1 MLLLIDNYDSFT
13 FNLFQ
18 YFTELG
24 EEVEVFRNDQLSV
37 HDALAIGPDHLVI
50 SPGPCTPVEAGISV
64 DIIRAFTGIAPIL
77 GVCLGHQSI
86 AQAFGGEVV
95 QAGEIMHGK
104 VSKITHDGEYI
115 YSGIPDRFEAIRY
128 HSLAVQQKSLP
139 EELIVTSRSENGVI
153 MGIRHQEFA
162 IEGVQFHPESIMTEH
177 GRNLL
182 ANFLALRSATW

>member
-18 YFTELG
+18 YFAELG
-24 EEVEVFRNDQLSV
+24 ETVEVFRNDQLSV
-37 HDALAIGPDHLVI
+37 AEALDIAPDHVVI
-50 SPGPCTPVEAGISV
+50 SPGPCTPIEAGISV
-64 DIIRAFTGIAPIL
+64 DIITAFSGISPIL

-86 AQAFGGEVV
+86 AQAFGGEVGP
-95 QAGEIMHGK
+95 AGEIMHGK

-115 YSGIPDRFEAIRY
+115 YSGIPDEFAAIRY
-128 HSLAVQQKSLP
+128 HSLAVKQESLP
-139 EELIVTSRSENGVI
+139 EELVITSRSESGVI

-177 GRNLL
+177 GRDLL
-182 ANFLALRSATW
+182 ANFVELRSATW

>member
-64 DIIRAFTGIAPIL
+64 DLIRAFTGIAPIL

-139 EELIVTSRSENGVI
+139 EELVVTSRSENGVI

>member
-64 DIIRAFTGIAPIL
+64 DLIRAFTGIAPIL

-86 AQAFGGEVV
+86 AQAFGGQVV

>member
-37 HDALAIGPDHLVI
+37 RDALAIGPDHLVI

-64 DIIRAFTGIAPIL
+64 DLIRAFTGIAPIL

-115 YSGIPDRFEAIRY
+115 YSGIPDRFAAIRY
-128 HSLAVQQKSLP
+128 HSLAVQQKGLP
-139 EELIVTSRSENGVI
+139 EELVVTSRSENGVI

-177 GRNLL
+177 GRDLL

>member
-24 EEVEVFRNDQLSV
+24 EEVQVFRNDQLSV

-64 DIIRAFTGIAPIL
+64 DLIRAFTGIAPIL

>member
-77 GVCLGHQSI
+77 GVCLGNQSI

>member
-64 DIIRAFTGIAPIL
+64 DLIRAFTGIAPIL

-115 YSGIPDRFEAIRY
+115 YSGIPDRFDAIRY

-139 EELIVTSRSENGVI
+139 EELVVTSRSENGVI

>member
-64 DIIRAFTGIAPIL
+64 DLIRAFTGIAPIL

-177 GRNLL
+177 GRHLL
-182 ANFLALRSATW
+182 ANFLALRSPTW

>member
-64 DIIRAFTGIAPIL
+64 DLIRAFTGIAPIL

-95 QAGEIMHGK
+95 QAGEIML
-104 VSKITHDGEYI
+104 
-115 YSGIPDRFEAIRY
+115 PDVTC
-128 HSLAVQQKSLP
+128 HLQSLDAL
-139 EELIVTSRSENGVI
+139 N
-153 MGIRHQEFA
+153 
-162 IEGVQFHPESIMTEH
+162 FHIQ
-177 GRNLL
+177 L
-182 ANFLALRSATW
+182 

>member
-64 DIIRAFTGIAPIL
+64 DLIRAFTGIAPIL

-115 YSGIPDRFEAIRY
+115 YSGIPDKFEAIRY

>member
-64 DIIRAFTGIAPIL
+64 DLIRAFTGIAPIL

-115 YSGIPDRFEAIRY
+115 YSGIPDRIEAIRY

>member
-24 EEVEVFRNDQLSV
+24 ETVQVYRNDQLSV
-37 HDALAIGPDHLVI
+37 SEALAIAPDHLVI

-64 DIIRAFTGIAPIL
+64 DLIAAFSGISPIL

-95 QAGEIMHGK
+95 PVGEIMHGK
-104 VSKITHDGEYI
+104 VSKIKHDGEYI
-115 YSGIPDRFEAIRY
+115 YSGIPDEFDAIRY
-128 HSLAVQQKSLP
+128 HSLAVNRKSLP
-139 EELIVTSRSENGVI
+139 RELVITSRSESGVI

-162 IEGVQFHPESIMTEH
+162 IEGVQFHPESIMTEY
-177 GRNLL
+177 GRDLL
-182 ANFLALRSATW
+182 ANFVELRSATW

>member
-37 HDALAIGPDHLVI
+37 PDALAIGPDHLVI

-64 DIIRAFTGIAPIL
+64 DLIRAFTGIAPIL

-115 YSGIPDRFEAIRY
+115 YSGIPDRFDAIRY
-128 HSLAVQQKSLP
+128 HSLAVQQNSLP
-139 EELIVTSRSENGVI
+139 EELVVTSRSENGVI

-177 GRNLL
+177 GRDLL

>member
-64 DIIRAFTGIAPIL
+64 DLIRAFTGIAPIL

-115 YSGIPDRFEAIRY
+115 YSGIPDRFDAIRY

-139 EELIVTSRSENGVI
+139 EELVVTSRSENGVI

-177 GRNLL
+177 GRDLL
-182 ANFLALRSATW
+182 ANFLAFRSATW

>member
-24 EEVEVFRNDQLSV
+24 ETVQVYRNDQLSV
-37 HDALAIGPDHLVI
+37 SEALAIAPDHLVI

-64 DIIRAFTGIAPIL
+64 DLIAAFSGISPIL

-95 QAGEIMHGK
+95 PAGEIMHGK
-104 VSKITHDGEYI
+104 VSKIKHDGEYI
-115 YSGIPDRFEAIRY
+115 YSGIPDEFDAIRY
-128 HSLAVQQKSLP
+128 HSLAVNRESLP
-139 EELIVTSRSENGVI
+139 RELVITSRSESGVI

-162 IEGVQFHPESIMTEH
+162 IEGVQFHPESIMTEY
-177 GRNLL
+177 GRDLL
-182 ANFLALRSATW
+182 ANFVELRSATW

>member
-64 DIIRAFTGIAPIL
+64 DLIRAFTGIAPIL

-182 ANFLALRSATW
+182 ANFLALSSATW

>member
-64 DIIRAFTGIAPIL
+64 DLIRAFTGIAPIL

-115 YSGIPDRFEAIRY
+115 YSGIPDRFDAIRY
-128 HSLAVQQKSLP
+128 HSLAVQQNSLP
-139 EELIVTSRSENGVI
+139 EELVVTSRSENGVI

-177 GRNLL
+177 GRDLL

>member
-64 DIIRAFTGIAPIL
+64 DLIRAFTGIAPIL

-128 HSLAVQQKSLP
+128 HYLAVQQKSLP

>member
-1 MLLLIDNYDSFT
+1 M
-13 FNLFQ
+13 
-18 YFTELG
+18 
-24 EEVEVFRNDQLSV
+24 
-37 HDALAIGPDHLVI
+37 
-50 SPGPCTPVEAGISV
+50 
-64 DIIRAFTGIAPIL
+64 
-77 GVCLGHQSI
+77 
-86 AQAFGGEVV
+86 V

>member
-24 EEVEVFRNDQLSV
+24 ETVQVFRNDQLSV
-37 HDALAIGPDHLVI
+37 AEALAIAPDHLVI

-64 DIIRAFTGIAPIL
+64 DLIAAFSGISPIL

-95 QAGEIMHGK
+95 PAGEIMHGK
-104 VSKITHDGEYI
+104 VSKIKHDGEYI
-115 YSGIPDRFEAIRY
+115 YSGIPDEFDAIRY
-128 HSLAVQQKSLP
+128 HSLAVNQKTLP
-139 EELIVTSRSENGVI
+139 EELVITSRSESGVI

-162 IEGVQFHPESIMTEH
+162 IEGVQFHPESIMTQY
-177 GRNLL
+177 GQDLL
-182 ANFLALRSATW
+182 ANFVELDSATW

>member
-64 DIIRAFTGIAPIL
+64 DLIRAFTGIAPIL

-86 AQAFGGEVV
+86 AQAFGGQVV

-115 YSGIPDRFEAIRY
+115 YSGIPDRFDAIRY

>member
-18 YFTELG
+18 YFAELG
-24 EEVEVFRNDQLSV
+24 ETVEVFRNDQLSV
-37 HDALAIGPDHLVI
+37 AEALDIAPDHVVI
-50 SPGPCTPVEAGISV
+50 SPGPCTPIEAGISV
-64 DIIRAFTGIAPIL
+64 DIITAFSGISPIL

-86 AQAFGGEVV
+86 AQAFGGEVGP
-95 QAGEIMHGK
+95 AGEIMHGK

-115 YSGIPDRFEAIRY
+115 YSGIPDEFAAIRY
-128 HSLAVQQKSLP
+128 HSLAVKQESLP
-139 EELIVTSRSENGVI
+139 EELVVTSRSESGVI

-177 GRNLL
+177 GRDLL
-182 ANFLALRSATW
+182 ANFVELRSATW

>member
-64 DIIRAFTGIAPIL
+64 DLIRAFTGIAPIL

-115 YSGIPDRFEAIRY
+115 YSGIPDRFDAIRY
-128 HSLAVQQKSLP
+128 HSLAVQQKGLP
-139 EELIVTSRSENGVI
+139 EELVVTSRSENGVI

>member
-64 DIIRAFTGIAPIL
+64 DLIRAFTGIAPIL

-115 YSGIPDRFEAIRY
+115 YSGIPDRFDAIRY
-128 HSLAVQQKSLP
+128 HSLAVQQNSLP
-139 EELIVTSRSENGVI
+139 EELVVTSRSENGVI

-177 GRNLL
+177 GRDLS
-182 ANFLALRSATW
+182 ANFLAFRSATW

>member
-64 DIIRAFTGIAPIL
+64 DLIRAFTGIAPIL

>member
-64 DIIRAFTGIAPIL
+64 DLIRAFTGIAPIL

-115 YSGIPDRFEAIRY
+115 YSGIPDRFDAIRY
-128 HSLAVQQKSLP
+128 HSLAVQQKGLP
-139 EELIVTSRSENGVI
+139 EELVVTSRSENGVI

-177 GRNLL
+177 GRDLL

>member
-64 DIIRAFTGIAPIL
+64 DLIRAFTGIAPIL

-115 YSGIPDRFEAIRY
+115 YSGIPDKFEAIRY

-139 EELIVTSRSENGVI
+139 EELVVTSRSENGVI

>member
-64 DIIRAFTGIAPIL
+64 DLIRAFTGIAPIL

-115 YSGIPDRFEAIRY
+115 YSGIPDRFDAIRY
-128 HSLAVQQKSLP
+128 HSLAVQQNSLP
-139 EELIVTSRSENGVI
+139 EELVVTSRSENGVI

-177 GRNLL
+177 GRDLL
-182 ANFLALRSATW
+182 ANFLAFRSATW